1 MLYSKRSKGHGRQSL
16 SLIAP
21 GKIEFFLFVLTLIY
35 TRKEQLSHDWIVP
48 FARPKGQE
56 GGRERGSKVTE
67 KGFPGTRGGALLLR
81 HLGCPLEAH
90 IVLRMCDFNVLLWV
104 RGKFDLALLSAKEH
118 GL

>member
-1 MLYSKRSKGHGRQSL
+1 MQDQRDKRG
-16 SLIAP
+16 
-21 GKIEFFLFVLTLIY
+21 E
-35 TRKEQLSHDWIVP
+35 E
-48 FARPKGQE
+48 
-56 GGRERGSKVTE
+56 REAVRLLRRGSQ
-67 KGFPGTRGGALLLR
+67 GPGGGALLLR